1 MTALTK
7 PTDTPVA
14 EYGDS
19 ILAIIAKAAS
29 DPNVDIDKM
38 DRLLQMQERV
48 QDRQAAADFADAMA
62 KMQPELPVIT
72 ANSEIKHNGKLIAK
86 YATWDHIYS
95 AIKPI
100 LSDYGFALVFR
111 NTSTDTKETTTA
123 VLMRGGHEETN
134 SVTLDR
140 DTGGA
145 KNSVQAVGSS
155 RTYGQRYSACPLIG
169 ITIQGDDDDGHAAG
183 AAHPISVAQYNELG
197 KRMRDLEV
205 NEPVFFKVLQHS
217 GTLEELP
224 ASKFARAM
232 AQLDA
237 KAKQASKAGA

>member
-1 MTALTK
+1 MTNTIAKTEDA
-7 PTDTPVA
+7 PIV

-19 ILAIIAKAAS
+19 ILSIIASAAR

-48 QDRQAAADFADAMA
+48 QDRQAASDFADALA
-62 KMQPELPVIT
+62 EMQPNLPVIT
-72 ANSEIKHNGKLIAK
+72 ANSEIKHSNKLIAK

-100 LSDYGFALVFR
+100 LAEYGFSLIFR
-111 NTSTDTKETTTA
+111 NTSTEKTETTTA
-123 VLMRGGHEETN
+123 VLKRGGHEETN

-145 KNSVQAVGSS
+145 KNSVQSVGSS

-169 ITIQGDDDDGHAAG
+169 ITIQGDDDDGKAAG
-183 AAHPISVAQYNELG
+183 TSHPISVKQYDQLG
-197 KRMRDLEV
+197 KLINDTNTDVDDFLIFLGSKGV
-205 NEPVFFKVLQHS
+205 NIDSLD
-217 GTLEELP
+217 ELP
-224 ASKFARAM
+224 VSNF
-232 AQLDA
+232 DA
-237 KAKQASKAGA
+237 AIAALNKKAAK

>member
-1 MTALTK
+1 MNALTK
-7 PTDTPVA
+7 TDDNQVA

-19 ILAIIAKAAS
+19 ILSIIAKAAS

-48 QDRQAAADFADAMA
+48 QDRQAAADFADALA
-62 KMQPELPVIT
+62 RMQPELPVIT

-100 LSDYGFALVFR
+100 LSEYGFALIFR
-111 NTSTDTKETTTA
+111 NTSTDKSETTTA
-123 VLMRGGHEETN
+123 VLKRGGHEETN

-183 AAHPISVAQYNELG
+183 AAHPISVQQYNELG
-197 KRMRDLEV
+197 KRIRDLEV
-205 NEPVFFKVLQHS
+205 NEPAFFKVLQHN
-217 GTLEELP
+217 GPLEELP

-232 AQLDA
+232 QQLDV

>member
-1 MTALTK
+1 MNAITK
-7 PTDTPVA
+7 ATETPVA

-48 QDRQAAADFADAMA
+48 QDRQAAADFADALA

-100 LSDYGFALVFR
+100 LSDYGFALIFR

-123 VLMRGGHEETN
+123 VLKRGGHEETN

-169 ITIQGDDDDGHAAG
+169 ITIQGDDDDGYAAG
-183 AAHPISVAQYNELG
+183 AAHPISVSQYNELG
-197 KRMRDLEV
+197 KRIRDLEV
-205 NEPVFFKVLQHS
+205 NEPVFLKVLQHN
-217 GTLEELP
+217 GPLEELP
-224 ASKFARAM
+224 ASKFAKAM
-232 AQLDA
+232 QQLDV
-237 KAKQASKAGA
+237 KAKQSAKAGA

>member
-1 MTALTK
+1 MTNAIQKKAETEI
-7 PTDTPVA
+7 T

-48 QDRQAAADFADAMA
+48 QDRQAAADFADSLA

-72 ANSEIKHNGKLIAK
+72 ANSEIRHNKKLIAK
-86 YATWDHIYS
+86 YASWDHIYS

-100 LSDYGFALVFR
+100 LSEYGFSLIFR
-111 NTSTDTKETTTA
+111 NTSTDKDETTTA
-123 VLMRGGHEETN
+123 VLKRGGHEETN
-134 SVTLDR
+134 SVTLPR

-145 KNSVQAVGSS
+145 KNNVQAVGSS

-169 ITIQGDDDDGHAAG
+169 ITIQGDDDDGKRAG
-183 AAHPISVAQYNELG
+183 MEYPISVDQFDEIKKKITDVQA
-197 KRMRDLEV
+197 D
-205 NEPVFFKVLQHS
+205 EPAFLKYLKIEN
-217 GTLEELP
+217 LKDLP
-224 ASKFARAM
+224 AARFDQAI
-232 AQLDA
+232 AAL
-237 KAKQASKAGA
+237 KAKEAK